1 MRGVTHHHGATHST
15 ILPRQRSK
23 VMQIPDTI
31 AVKQLSDVPAM
42 VAAALQYAYG
52 NRAIYFEGTLF
63 EQGGRVMF
71 STAMGDWA

>member
-1 MRGVTHHHGATHST
+1 
-15 ILPRQRSK
+15 
-23 VMQIPDTI
+23 MQIPDTI

-71 STAMGDWA
+71 SRDAVRRFCAGCRGSV